1 MLSTQVYKQICMQNE
16 ESMKI
21 YADIILSGE
30 KFDPEM
36 IMQLTGCVF
45 TKYHK
50 RGDLN
55 SRLNS
60 KEIEGYAVL
69 TCDKDYTEVVIEKVI
84 NQYKSIIAIDK
95 TISGIENAE
104 FNLCVETLQGSFT
117 ISSRYLALINK
128 YFEDVNI
135 AVLEVDG

>member
-1 MLSTQVYKQICMQNE
+1 
-16 ESMKI
+16 MKI
-21 YADIILSGE
+21 FADIILSGK
-30 KFDPEM
+30 KFAPEM

-45 TKYHK
+45 TKHHK

-55 SRLNS
+55 PRLNS

-69 TCDKDYTEVVIEKVI
+69 TCDKDYTEAVIEKVI

-95 TISGIENAE
+95 SISGIENAE

-117 ISSRYLALINK
+117 ISSKYLALINE
-128 YFEDVNI
+128 YFENVNI
-135 AVLEVDG
+135 AVLEVVDEAIKVSKN